1 MHWLCLQARLA
12 KLKQTSTCDSN
23 ALLQPSS
30 IAMCNVLSYEVAPLF
45 TAFSI
50 PADVQLLFGGA
61 NNDCRHQA
69 VSSVVRSLNI
79 ELGASPYRPLGI
91 CRYRCFCH
99 RHRASLEPK
108 GSSWA
113 ACTLPAG
120 LSVAVLTWLAPQI
133 KDRSIQR
140 GISYLALLT
149 GLVSFQQVIS
159 NYRWKTNYR
168 MGWFF

>member
-1 MHWLCLQARLA
+1 MFLPQA
-12 KLKQTSTCDSN
+12 QG
-23 ALLQPSS
+23 Q
-30 IAMCNVLSYEVAPLF
+30 
-45 TAFSI
+45 
-50 PADVQLLFGGA
+50 
-61 NNDCRHQA
+61 
-69 VSSVVRSLNI
+69 
-79 ELGASPYRPLGI
+79 LGAEGFI
-91 CRYRCFCH
+91 MG
-99 RHRASLEPK
+99 SLYT
-108 GSSWA
+108 
-113 ACTLPAG
+113 ACG